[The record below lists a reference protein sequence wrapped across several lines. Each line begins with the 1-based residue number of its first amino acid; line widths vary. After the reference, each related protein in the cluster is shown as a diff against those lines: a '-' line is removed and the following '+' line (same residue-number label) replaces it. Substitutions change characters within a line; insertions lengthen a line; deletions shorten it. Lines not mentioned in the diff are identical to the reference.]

1 MYKYQFFFVLG
12 FKELFIF
19 YHIHNQM
26 FNFFKDLL
34 TPEQQ
39 SQLSSNNKIIVNDY
53 SYDISSE
60 QLINDIQK
68 NFVESILKNSKANQN
83 VETNYKVSFIINDIK
98 SMEVSIFN
106 REYIIELLESI
117 NKFKDSSID
126 KNLSDVINRLTRL

>member
-1 MYKYQFFFVLG
+1 LG

-19 YHIHNQM
+19 DPIHNQM

-68 NFVESILKNSKANQN
+68 NFVESILKNSKVNQN
-83 VETNYKVSFIINDIK
+83 VETNYKVSFIINDTK

>member
-1 MYKYQFFFVLG
+1 LG

-19 YHIHNQM
+19 DPIHNQM

-68 NFVESILKNSKANQN
+68 NFIESILKNSKANQN
-83 VETNYKVSFIINDIK
+83 VETNYKVSFIINDTK

>member
-1 MYKYQFFFVLG
+1 
-12 FKELFIF
+12 
-19 YHIHNQM
+19 M

-83 VETNYKVSFIINDIK
+83 VETNYKVSFIINDTK
-98 SMEVSIFN
+98 SMEVSLFN

-117 NKFKDSSID
+117 NKFKDNSID

>member
-1 MYKYQFFFVLG
+1 LG

-19 YHIHNQM
+19 DPIHNQM

-83 VETNYKVSFIINDIK
+83 VETNYKVSFIINDTK
-98 SMEVSIFN
+98 SMEVSLFN

-117 NKFKDSSID
+117 NKFKDNSID